1 MGGFTCYG
9 LVNSY
14 EACRRDDLLPMPLSI
29 GCRLKHDVPKDQPIS
44 YRDVEVPKD
53 RLCDKLRAEQTA
65 YFEEK
70 RPAAAAVG

>member
-9 LVNSY
+9 LVDSY
-14 EACRRDDLLPMPLSI
+14 EACRRDDLLPMALSV
-29 GCRLKHDVPKDQPIS
+29 GCRLKRDVPKDQPIG
-44 YRDVEVPKD
+44 YRDVELPRD

-70 RPAAAAVG
+70 RPAVAAVR